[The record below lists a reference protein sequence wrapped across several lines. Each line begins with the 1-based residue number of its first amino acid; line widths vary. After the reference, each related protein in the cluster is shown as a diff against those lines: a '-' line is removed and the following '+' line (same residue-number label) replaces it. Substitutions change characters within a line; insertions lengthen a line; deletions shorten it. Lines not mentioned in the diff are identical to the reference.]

1 MNKPFRL
8 AAGIALVVCGALVA
22 LGSWAVVWLDSCNG
36 LGPVAE
42 FRFVSAGSAITVA
55 SENLGRVADYDH
67 YGCGPEYD
75 TRELHVHGAVST
87 EGKRLFIGIAPPS
100 QLERYLG
107 EHRRDL
113 GRLDFDPEDYTLDWW
128 LGHVTYKPSGSKT
141 AGLGSPDALG
151 FWSERA
157 QTGEDGLALTY
168 RWKPPADYR
177 LVFMNEDGSPGIRVV
192 STITVELSG
201 PRPVPSYGAS
211 MIGLCFM
218 LAGVVL
224 AWSASR
230 PLG

>member
-8 AAGIALVVCGALVA
+8 AAGIAFVVCGVLVVV
-22 LGSWAVVWLDSCNG
+22 GSWAVASAGSCNG
-36 LGPVAE
+36 LGPVAQ
-42 FRFVSAGSAITVA
+42 FRLASAGSAITVGPK
-55 SENLGRVADYDH
+55 NLGRVADYD
-67 YGCGPEYD
+67 YPGCGPEHD
-75 TRELHVHGAVST
+75 TRELQVYGAVST
-87 EGKRLFIGIAPPS
+87 NGKRLFIGIAAPS

-107 EHRRDL
+107 ERRHGL
-113 GRLDFDPEDYTLDWW
+113 GRLDFDPEDDTLDWW
-128 LGHVTYKPSGSKT
+128 LGDVTYKPSGSKT

-192 STITVELSG
+192 STITVEFSG